1 MSDNQ
6 FRDFLRKQV
15 LFEIKTKKMRQTLT
29 EEQIGHIAHALILES
44 DTLNEGLFSAIGS
57 LLGGGVKKVKQF
69 LSRRAVSYLGVSKRS
84 PLYEPLTSFI
94 SSMPTKD
101 IYFLYRGDTR
111 HRERLVDILTDET
124 VNILKRDMP
133 DVLGLDTAGSLG
145 GPVVDSVTRVV
156 NTPGFK
162 ASIKRSFNDSF
173 VRFANSEVA
182 DMSSIRQAISDLRG
196 EVGGLSG
203 DIQNLKTQFSA
214 RPSATTGAKMKDR
227 KPTDPLD
234 SDTYND
240 GLPDGEETELG
251 TDPGKADTDGDG
263 LPDGEEVT
271 GQAAPG
277 DEAEEAAEEAAE
289 AAVEAEEA
297 EAVGDEVAAEE
308 AAEDAKEAAEKA
320 EDAVEGASDVEAA
333 EAAAEEARKK
343 ARKAEASKLRIPMR
357 DFIKAKLNLDNDLG
371 RYDPRISLED
381 LQAIHDNFLAA

>member
-1 MSDNQ
+1 MNNTQ

-84 PLYEPLTSFI
+84 PLYEPLTRFI

-162 ASIKRSFNDSF
+162 TSIKRSFNDSF

-182 DMSSIRQAISDLRG
+182 DMSSIRQAVSDLRG

-214 RPSATTGAKMKDR
+214 RPSAAKKQN
-227 KPTDPLD
+227 
-234 SDTYND
+234 S
-240 GLPDGEETELG
+240 EL
-251 TDPGKADTDGDG
+251 TLVRLILMAMVYQT
-263 LPDGEEVT
+263 
-271 GQAAPG
+271 
-277 DEAEEAAEEAAE
+277 
-289 AAVEAEEA
+289 
-297 EAVGDEVAAEE
+297 
-308 AAEDAKEAAEKA
+308 AKRSL
-320 EDAVEGASDVEAA
+320 V
-333 EAAAEEARKK
+333 
-343 ARKAEASKLRIPMR
+343 KL
-357 DFIKAKLNLDNDLG
+357 
-371 RYDPRISLED
+371 
-381 LQAIHDNFLAA
+381 LQATRSPQPLTPQLLRSLPLGQKRNNTYSTRWILILESFSMNFVKSW